1 MVVMRS
7 ARPTAPTPSV
17 SGATRIDL
25 IDAIITSSRVS
36 LWFFSHRK
44 RRRACGGG
52 IGEQLL

>member
-7 ARPTAPTPSV
+7 APPDCAEPSV

-36 LWFFSHRK
+36 LLFFSHRK